1 MVLSSMDLASSDASD
16 PEASPA
22 IQIAVSCHLTGYTR
36 PFPLPLTVKSRVAM
50 FSRLA
55 CLVAAMTFSAI
66 VAAESDSTQLAVAT
80 ATLTRNTR
88 RTLACQPSK
97 SMSNEILLHL
107 THQVFSVQAP
117 SPACKAESEGVAT
130 FRTRALSAALRN
142 HVLTALQRTFV
153 PHAHVIPRKN
163 LPVAAKT
170 HRGLSFS
177 HAHVIEKKIRVLPP
191 SHGGLPF
198 KHAHV

>member
-1 MVLSSMDLASSDASD
+1 MDLASSDASD

-153 PHAHVIPRKN
+153 PHAHVIPRKICPSPPK
-163 LPVAAKT
+163 LIADF
-170 HRGLSFS
+170 RS
-177 HAHVIEKKIRVLPP
+177 HTRT
-191 SHGGLPF
+191 
-198 KHAHV
+198 

>member
-1 MVLSSMDLASSDASD
+1 MVLSGMDLALSDASD

-36 PFPLPLTVKSRVAM
+36 PFPLLLAVKSRVAM

-117 SPACKAESEGVAT
+117 SPACKA
-130 FRTRALSAALRN
+130 
-142 HVLTALQRTFV
+142 
-153 PHAHVIPRKN
+153 
-163 LPVAAKT
+163 
-170 HRGLSFS
+170 
-177 HAHVIEKKIRVLPP
+177 
-191 SHGGLPF
+191 
-198 KHAHV
+198 

>member
-80 ATLTRNTR
+80 ATLTRTRGAHVSPRNPCRMKSSSTR
-88 RTLACQPSK
+88 R
-97 SMSNEILLHL
+97 IGY
-107 THQVFSVQAP
+107 
-117 SPACKAESEGVAT
+117 SPCKAASTQSCLV
-130 FRTRALSAALRN
+130 RLSRKSRN
-142 HVLTALQRTFV
+142 FPNSGLERCTS
-153 PHAHVIPRKN
+153 K
-163 LPVAAKT
+163 
-170 HRGLSFS
+170 LSFDS
-177 HAHVIEKKIRVLPP
+177 HAADFR
-191 SHGGLPF
+191 SHTRT
-198 KHAHV
+198 